1 MEVFHIFW
9 DMLMRCKRGP
19 ELMKGKECENI
30 LFPYSGE
37 DLGFVFDSAFFTEFY
52 IHTIYNFHQLHKLS
66 KTFKHCVY
74 LQ

>member
-1 MEVFHIFW
+1 
-9 DMLMRCKRGP
+9 
-19 ELMKGKECENI
+19 MKGKECETI

-37 DLGFVFDSAFFTEFY
+37 DLGFVFDSAFSTEFY
-52 IHTIYNFHQLHKLS
+52 IHTIYNLHQLHKLS